1 MNKFKLGTVLKDKIT
16 DFEGTAIA
24 RVVYL
29 NGCVRYEIQ
38 PRELKDG
45 NRIESA
51 WIDETQLISKEEG
64 KEVTGKGDPGGP
76 GDIPSAIS
84 HP

>member
-1 MNKFKLGTVLKDKIT
+1 MKEFELGSYLKDKVT

-24 RVVYL
+24 KVEYL

-45 NRIESA
+45 NKIESI
-51 WIDETQLISKEEG
+51 WIDESQLITEK
-64 KEVTGKGDPGGP
+64 KKAVTGKSDPGGP
-76 GDIPSAIS
+76 GDRPSEIS